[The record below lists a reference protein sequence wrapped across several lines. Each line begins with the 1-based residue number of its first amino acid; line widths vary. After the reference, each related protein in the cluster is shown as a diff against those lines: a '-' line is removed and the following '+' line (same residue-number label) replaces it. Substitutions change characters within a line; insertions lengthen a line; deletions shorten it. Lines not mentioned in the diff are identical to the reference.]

1 MKVTITRLRSFVNYK
16 KPLETVLDSYFE
28 LLKYWMLTRND
39 IEFQFYNV
47 SFDGTRPVRELK
59 EADVWII
66 PSDAE
71 YMYHDKVRSLDPRD
85 IEKSNKK
92 IEELKPYLN
101 DKHIIILKSD
111 RGDTE
116 ELYRTKT
123 FEGISL
129 KSFTTI
135 DEIDFPRNVHGMKYH
150 FLSSLRISL
159 KIHLLEPTWD
169 DVFRAK
175 DFVYWGREKADER
188 RAFMRKVFRDK
199 DLTQILIGSFPSGV
213 TKDYKWIRTWEKLY
227 PKARDGRCTICFNW
241 KDLVATTSR
250 YIEALA
256 IGVIPYVWGDYDIN
270 NTYNIADWQRVNSFE
285 EFKEKCLT
293 LREDHGKL
301 LEEVR
306 ARYEEKLPSIEE
318 YQELFNEKL
327 DIALDK

>member
-16 KPLETVLDSYFE
+16 KPLETVPDSYFH
-28 LLKYWMLTRND
+28 LIQGWMLTRND

-123 FEGISL
+123 FKGISL

-150 FLSSLRISL
+150 FLSCLRILSNIYL
-159 KIHLLEPTWD
+159 PEPT
-169 DVFRAK
+169 K

-188 RAFMRKVFRDK
+188 RAFMRKVYRDE
-199 DLTQILIGSFPSGV
+199 DLTQMLIGGFPSGV
-213 TKDYKWIRTWEKLY
+213 KKDHKWIRTWEKLY

-293 LREDHGKL
+293 LREDHGKQ

-306 ARYEEKLPSIEE
+306 ARYEEKLPSMEE
-318 YQELFNEKL
+318 YQVLFNKKL
-327 DIALDK
+327 DNVLNV

>member
-1 MKVTITRLRSFVNYK
+1 MKVTITRLRSFVNYI
-16 KPLETVLDSYFE
+16 KPLETVPDSYFH
-28 LLKYWMLTRND
+28 LIQGWMLTRND

-123 FEGISL
+123 FKGISL

-150 FLSSLRISL
+150 FLSCLRILSNIYL
-159 KIHLLEPTWD
+159 PEPT
-169 DVFRAK
+169 K
-175 DFVYWGREKADER
+175 DFVY
-188 RAFMRKVFRDK
+188 
-199 DLTQILIGSFPSGV
+199 
-213 TKDYKWIRTWEKLY
+213 
-227 PKARDGRCTICFNW
+227 
-241 KDLVATTSR
+241 
-250 YIEALA
+250 
-256 IGVIPYVWGDYDIN
+256 
-270 NTYNIADWQRVNSFE
+270 
-285 EFKEKCLT
+285 
-293 LREDHGKL
+293 
-301 LEEVR
+301 
-306 ARYEEKLPSIEE
+306 
-318 YQELFNEKL
+318 
-327 DIALDK
+327 